1 MSVSCPKDAGL
12 VVGSVVVVVEVLV
25 VLVVVLNVSQ
35 KVTGFWQ
42 ETDMSVQGG
51 AFRVVATYKNQCREG
66 DKGNA
71 SCNAN
76 LVLLRA
82 A

>member
-1 MSVSCPKDAGL
+1 M
-12 VVGSVVVVVEVLV
+12 
-25 VLVVVLNVSQ
+25 VLNVSQ

-51 AFRVVATYKNQCREG
+51 VFRVVATYKNQCREG

>member
-1 MSVSCPKDAGL
+1 M

-42 ETDMSVQGG
+42 ETDSSIQGEV
-51 AFRVVATYKNQCREG
+51 FKVVATYKNQCREG

-71 SCNAN
+71 ICNAN